1 MSLSVLLLKVKSVT
15 YIEISDQQFE
25 MYCNLQ
31 NRKLIAANEKAVVE
45 NFILKSTKLRKS
57 MLLAI
62 NKLVGNWFLLE
73 AS

>member
-31 NRKLIAANEKAVVE
+31 NRKLI
-45 NFILKSTKLRKS
+45 RC
-57 MLLAI
+57 
-62 NKLVGNWFLLE
+62 
-73 AS
+73 